1 MFVDGALWQEQ
12 RRFTMRHLRDLGF
25 GKTSIEDQMM
35 DEVRDLI
42 NDVEE
47 SAKSDSKSI
56 VDMSNTF
63 QVSVVN
69 VLWAIVAGRRYQR
82 NDPKFLQ
89 LLDSVNKFFRNGN
102 VVRGSIP
109 LPRWL
114 LKKSASLRRLVGL
127 HYEYI
132 EPMIKF
138 IEVLRYHGS

>member
-1 MFVDGALWQEQ
+1 MFVDGTFWQEQ

-42 NDVEE
+42 RDIED
-47 SAKSDSKSI
+47 SARSDSKGI

-69 VLWAIVAGRRYQR
+69 ILWAIVAGKRYQR

-102 VVRGSIP
+102 VVPIP
-109 LPRWL
+109 LPQWL
-114 LKKSASLRRLVGL
+114 LKKFASLRRLVGFN
-127 HYEYI
+127 YEFI
-132 EPMIKF
+132 EPIVKF
-138 IEVLRYHGS
+138 IEVFL